1 MRLPATAPYD
11 TADFPSS
18 GPPCSFTVTLALSL
32 LNAVGPTIGLRVVAS
47 AAAVRRVGS
56 SPAYPVSV
64 PPASAPLVPTRRAL
78 LLEAVAA
85 VHRLVTARLERNA
98 RLTTAVAA
106 GRREHLT
113 LPAVTAATAA
123 VSAARVAAAT
133 TTTSASSTALGATRG
148 AVVCAAGR
156 GVLEAAAGVK
166 LLLAGRPDEL
176 LAAVLADQ
184 GLVLK
189 AHGVLLIARG
199 PLLFVRASQR
209 AS

>member
-56 SPAYPVSV
+56 SPACLASV

-113 LPAVTAATAA
+113 LPAVTAAATA
-123 VSAARVAAAT
+123 VSAARVAAT
-133 TTTSASSTALGATRG
+133 TTTSASSTALRATRG
-148 AVVCAAGR
+148 AIVCAAGR
-156 GVLEAAAGVK
+156 GVLEAAAGVE

-184 GLVLK
+184 GFVLK

>member
-113 LPAVTAATAA
+113 LPAVAAAA
-123 VSAARVAAAT
+123 AAAARVAA
-133 TTTSASSTALGATRG
+133 TTTSASSTALRATRG
-148 AVVCAAGR
+148 AIVCAAGR
-156 GVLEAAAGVK
+156 GVLEVAAGV
-166 LLLAGRPDEL
+166 EL
-176 LAAVLADQ
+176 L
-184 GLVLK
+184 
-189 AHGVLLIARG
+189 
-199 PLLFVRASQR
+199 
-209 AS
+209 

>member
-56 SPAYPVSV
+56 SPACPASV

-106 GRREHLT
+106 GRCEHLT
-113 LPAVTAATAA
+113 LSAVTAATAA
-123 VSAARVAAAT
+123 VSATRVAAT
-133 TTTSASSTALGATRG
+133 TTSAPSTALRATRG

-156 GVLEAAAGVK
+156 GVLEAAAGVE